1 MAYGCTITV
10 GTGKIPRSQSNFV
23 WLATEDNFPSA
34 AIDGGGT
41 SILNGGGNLRCYT
54 DDTKATQLP
63 IEVVTFVTGG
73 TPSVQVRGLSPTLAV
88 ASTVYIEADSVATTQ
103 PAVTDTYG
111 RNAVW
116 VDREYQYNFKDSS
129 SIIDSKGVTAPSVIG
144 TLTDDTTAPIG
155 SGVSF
160 GTSGIN
166 YVNLGQNVGDTVG
179 DITLRAWVKPLASTA
194 FGTIHSIRSGASWS
208 YQQRLESLDQAIL
221 IGSASPNSPRGPF
234 SVGAWYQLVLTIS
247 GTTITYYSD
256 GFSDGTSSVT
266 GSRSLNPTVN
276 AAIGNFVS
284 GGNNATN
291 VNASLAEVSVEFGAI
306 SSGTVEAEY
315 NNQSDSATFWT
326 TSAWAEQSSGISV
339 TEQTNNSNYTAN
351 SPAITLTGSISITES
366 VSNTSYASVNPAI
379 VLTGVISI
387 AEQAK
392 NTTYT
397 SLDPIIDLT
406 GLVEIT
412 ESTVNTSYNIQS
424 PTITLTSG
432 AIEITEAAAGTQ
444 YNPTN
449 PSILLTPE
457 PLGIVSTVCFNGTIT
472 EATFNGVNVDLSYT
486 GKQQDIVFNGNF
498 NDLQFNGTIQTT
510 CNTGSIKTNC

>member
-10 GTGKIPRSQSNFV
+10 DTGKIPSSQSNFV

-73 TPSVQVRGLSPTLAV
+73 TPSVQVWGLSPTLAV

-103 PAVTDTYG
+103 PAVTGTYG
-111 RNAVW
+111 RNAVH
-116 VDREYQYNFKDSS
+116 DYPTYNGYDGTDSS
-129 SIIDSKGVTAPSVIG
+129 GQADLAQNTTLQASSFIGEGFDTNGDSQTGSALNSSLNFNRATEYTIG
-144 TLTDDTTAPIG
+144 G
-155 SGVSF
+155 W
-160 GTSGIN
+160 
-166 YVNLGQNVGDTVG
+166 VNLDVSQPSFAGVFSVASGSSSGQFVLQRDSGGG
-179 DITLRAWVKPLASTA
+179 DIAVY
-194 FGTIHSIRSGASWS
+194 HSNAKSNLSGAFSALATGTNKLAKFTWDGATS
-208 YQQRLESLDQAIL
+208 KVYIDGSLYTSVSQPVSTMPNNTSFTARIGGERTNLNGEGVYSHWKLEKIERS
-221 IGSASPNSPRGPF
+221 
-234 SVGAWYQLVLTIS
+234 
-247 GTTITYYSD
+247 SD
-256 GFSDGTSSVT
+256 Y
-266 GSRSLNPTVN
+266 
-276 AAIGNFVS
+276 I
-284 GGNNATN
+284 
-291 VNASLAEVSVEFGAI
+291 
-306 SSGTVEAEY
+306 EAEY

-326 TSAWAEQSSGISV
+326 TSAWAEQSSDISV

-351 SPAITLTGSISITES
+351 NPTITLTGSISITES
-366 VSNTSYASVNPAI
+366 VSNTSYTSANPAI

-412 ESTVNTSYNIQS
+412 ESTTNTSYNIQS

-444 YNPTN
+444 YNSTS

-472 EATFNGVNVDLSYT
+472 EVTFNGVNVDLSYT